1 MSTHTRRATRRTVLA
16 DPTYR
21 ALFGAQVV
29 ALLGTG
35 LLTVALSL
43 LAFQV
48 APGRAGVV
56 VATALSLKMVAYVL
70 VAPVAAAAVVR
81 LSPRSVL
88 LGANVARGIVALG
101 LPWVDQV
108 WQIYVLI
115 VVLQS
120 ASATFTPAFQAV
132 IPTVLP
138 DEDDYTRALSL
149 SRLAY
154 DLESV
159 VSPAAAAALLVVMSY
174 HGLFV
179 ATSLGFGLSALLVLR
194 AGWSGARWSG
204 PVAGADRSFGR
215 RLTRGA
221 SLFLGDRL
229 LRVLLALYLV
239 VATATALVLV
249 DTVVVVRQDLGLGE
263 AAVAWTLGAFGAGSM
278 VVALC
283 VPAALRRFDD
293 RTVMLGGAVA
303 TAVAT
308 VLTGVVLTGAHPW
321 IAVIGLWFVLGAG
334 VSAVLTPAGRVITRL
349 VTSADRPAAFAAAFS
364 LSHACFL
371 LTYPLAGWVGSRW
384 GVATAALVLGGLGA
398 IGAALAVTGWR
409 RVDTSDRALT
419 DAQASGG

>member
-1 MSTHTRRATRRTVLA
+1 MSSRTSRPTRRAVLA

-21 ALFGAQVV
+21 SLFGAQVV

-70 VAPVAAAAVVR
+70 VAPVASAAVAR
-81 LSPRSVL
+81 LSPRTVL
-88 LGANVARGIVALG
+88 LGANAARAVVALG

-132 IPTVLP
+132 VPTVLP

-159 VSPAAAAALLVVMSY
+159 VSPVAAAALLVVLSY

-179 ATSLGFGLSALLVLR
+179 ATSLGFFLSAVLVLR
-194 AGWSGARWSG
+194 AGHLGEA
-204 PVAGADRSFGR
+204 AGVDRAFGR
-215 RLTRGA
+215 RVTRGVA
-221 SLFLGDRL
+221 LFVGDRL
-229 LRVLLALYLV
+229 LRALLALYLV

-263 AAVAWTLGAFGAGSM
+263 TAVAWTLGAFGAGSM
-278 VVALC
+278 LVALC
-283 VPAALRRFDD
+283 VPAALRRVDE
-293 RTVMLGGAVA
+293 RTLMLGGAA
-303 TAVAT
+303 LTAAAT
-308 VLTGVVLTGAHPW
+308 VLTGVVLAGAHPW
-321 IAVIGLWFVLGAG
+321 STVLGLWFALGAG
-334 VSAVLTPAGRVITRL
+334 VSAVLTPTGRIVNRQ
-349 VTSADRPAAFAAAFS
+349 VRTSERPAAFAAAFS
-364 LSHACFL
+364 LSHAFFL
-371 LTYPLAGWVGSRW
+371 LTYPLAGWVGHRW
-384 GVATAALVLGGLGA
+384 GVATAALVLGALGT
-398 IGAALAVTGWR
+398 AAAVLAVLGWR
-409 RVDTSDRALT
+409 RTTPADRALIGSRS
-419 DAQASGG
+419 AGG

>member
-1 MSTHTRRATRRTVLA
+1 MSLQASRRSRRPVLA

-21 ALFGAQVV
+21 SLFGAQVV

-43 LAFQV
+43 LAFEV
-48 APGRAGVV
+48 APTRPGVV

-70 VAPVAAAAVVR
+70 VAPIASAAVAR
-81 LSPRSVL
+81 MAPRTVL
-88 LGANVARGIVALG
+88 LGANAARGLVALG
-101 LPWVDQV
+101 LPWVDEV

-132 IPTVLP
+132 IPTLLP

-159 VSPAAAAALLVVMSY
+159 VSPVVAAALLLVTSY

-179 ATSLGFGLSALLVLR
+179 ATSLGFGFSALLVLR
-194 AGWSGARWSG
+194 AGWLG
-204 PVAGADRSFGR
+204 PAAGADRGFGR

-221 SLFLGDRL
+221 SLFVRDRL
-229 LRVLLALYLV
+229 LRALLALYLV

-278 VVALC
+278 AVALC
-283 VPAALRRFDD
+283 VPAVLRRFDD
-293 RTVMLGGAVA
+293 RTVMLGGAAV

-308 VLTGVVLTGAHPW
+308 VSTGAALAGPPSWSVVLAG
-321 IAVIGLWFVLGAG
+321 WFVLGAG
-334 VSAVLTPAGRVITRL
+334 VSAVLTPAGRVVTRQ
-349 VTSADRPAAFAAAFS
+349 VTPADRPAAFAAAFS
-364 LSHACFL
+364 LSHAFFL
-371 LTYPLAGWVGSRW
+371 VTYPLAGWVGQRW
-384 GVATAALVLGGLGA
+384 DVATAAVVLGVLGTLA
-398 IGAALAVTGWR
+398 ATAAGAWWRPVADVRARSRSAVPRG
-409 RVDTSDRALT
+409 
-419 DAQASGG
+419 